1 MYESHFG
8 LSGPPFQLNPDPSFY
23 FDSRGHNHALAYLNF
38 GVHQGEG
45 FIVVTGEVGAGKT
58 TLVRRLL
65 SQLSG
70 AEVVAAQLVSTQLE
84 ANDLLRSVLMA
95 FGESTEGRNK
105 AEVIAA
111 LQRYLASLASLGRR
125 ALLVVDEAQNLRPEA
140 VEELR
145 MLSNFTT
152 GNRSVLQSFLVGQPE
167 LRGMLQMPSMEQ
179 FKQRVIA
186 SCHLG
191 PLDATETRAYVEH
204 RLRRVGWAQRPAFEP
219 DAFARI
225 HRWTQGI
232 PRRINLLCS
241 RLLLG
246 AYLANDALITAEG
259 VDSIAADYQSELGAA
274 PGMES
279 PAQNMPAASAP
290 GDGPGAAQAAVPVPG
305 APRAEGASAGQ
316 AGLSPSVAAPGA
328 AATGAAQPAA
338 APESAGAT
346 AAGARP
352 WVEMRRSRG
361 PAFNLAAP
369 IACLVDTPATRL
381 RCAVL
386 ARAFEQQRDMPPL
399 LVINPGSAADWPI
412 ERDAGAALPE
422 PTLVAHLEVPPG
434 PFASHSAAV
443 QTRFAA
449 LMQEWEP
456 AAVIALGTGD
466 STLASALVA
475 AKSNRPVF
483 HIAPPSGP
491 LASATGAELNA
502 ALLQT
507 LSGLTMVEGEPG
519 ASSGLA
525 QRVGSLMRGALA
537 LLLPYAP
544 SLQDLLASLDHPPLQ
559 GAKKVLVGCQPGAD
573 SAEAA
578 ALPVLAEVLC
588 ELAREHAVIWP
599 CAPATRQALAAVGL
613 APRLQAAGVAL
624 LPLPTTLG
632 GLGLLRASQAL
643 ITRADGLWTE
653 EAQVLDVPVVG
664 WAGDPGC
671 LRAVRHALEGP
682 APEPDLSL
690 AQQPGADIVA
700 LLRRWRLRERL
711 LAPGS
716 SSMAVAGLLG

>member
-65 SQLSG
+65 SQLGS
-70 AEVVAAQLVSTQLE
+70 ADVVAAQLVSTQLE

-204 RLRRVGWAQRPAFEP
+204 RLRRVGWDQRPAFEP
-219 DAFARI
+219 EAFARI

-246 AYLANDALITAEG
+246 AYLANEATVTAEA
-259 VDSIAADYQSELGAA
+259 VERIAADYQSELGAV
-274 PGMES
+274 PGMEA
-279 PAQNMPAASAP
+279 PAEPSASAAPAA
-290 GDGPGAAQAAVPVPG
+290 GAAVHGPSAAAAGP
-305 APRAEGASAGQ
+305 AHGQ
-316 AGLSPSVAAPGA
+316 AGGTSASPAVPLTA
-328 AATGAAQPAA
+328 PAA
-338 APESAGAT
+338 APANAAPPAPPAEAAGAG
-346 AAGARP
+346 AGAARP

-369 IACLVDTPATRL
+369 IACLVDTPASRL

-399 LVINPGSAADWPI
+399 LVVNPGTAADWPI
-412 ERDAGAALPE
+412 ERDADAALPE
-422 PTLVAHLEVPPG
+422 PTLVAHLEVPAG

-456 AAVIALGTGD
+456 AAVIALGTAD
-466 STLASALVA
+466 STLACALVA
-475 AKSNRPVF
+475 AKTHRPVF
-483 HIAPPSGP
+483 HIAPPLGP
-491 LASATGAELNA
+491 LSAGDTGTELNS
-502 ALLQT
+502 ALLHT
-507 LSGLTMVEGEPG
+507 LAGLSMVEGEPG
-519 ASSGLA
+519 LTSGLA
-525 QRVGSLMRGALA
+525 QRVGSLMRGALG

-544 SLQDLLASLDHPPLQ
+544 SMQDLLASLDHPPLQ
-559 GAKKVLVGCQPGAD
+559 GARTLLVGCQPGPD

-578 ALPVLAEVLC
+578 ALPALADLLC
-588 ELAREHAVIWP
+588 ELAGEHAVVWP
-599 CAPATRQALAAVGL
+599 CAPATRHALATHGL

-632 GLGLLRASQAL
+632 GLGLLRHAQCL
-643 ITRADGLWTE
+643 LTRAHGLWAE
-653 EAQVLDVPVVG
+653 EAHALDVPVVG
-664 WAGDPGC
+664 WAGDAGC
-671 LRAVRHALEGP
+671 LRALRHALGGPPP
-682 APEPDLSL
+682 APDMSPV
-690 AQQPGADIVA
+690 QQPGADIVA

-711 LAPGS
+711 LSPAGGS
-716 SSMAVAGLLG
+716 QAVAGLLG